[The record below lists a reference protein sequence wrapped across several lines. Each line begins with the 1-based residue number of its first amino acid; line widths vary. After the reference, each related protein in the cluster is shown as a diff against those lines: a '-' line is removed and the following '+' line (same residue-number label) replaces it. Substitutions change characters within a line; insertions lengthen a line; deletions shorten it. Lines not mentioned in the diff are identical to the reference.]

1 MTLART
7 LIIVAALQ
15 AAGAAIAVPARA
27 QDDSDDRSEAR
38 ATSKLDTTVT
48 ISKDGT
54 VDLQLVSGE
63 IIVNAGSGNQ
73 VRIHAWSERGILQFS
88 SSPSR
93 VSLEVRSDRG
103 RSGETHYEVTVPVG

>member
-1 MTLART
+1 MKIART
-7 LIIVAALQ
+7 LIIAAAFA
-15 AAGAAIAVPARA
+15 AAGSAITAPARA
-27 QDDSDDRSEAR
+27 QDDRDDRSEAR

-73 VRIHAWSERGILQFS
+73 VRIHAWSERGVLEFS
-88 SSPSR
+88 ASPSR
-93 VSLEVRSDRG
+93 VSLDVHSQRG
-103 RSGETHYEVTVPVG
+103 RMGDTRY